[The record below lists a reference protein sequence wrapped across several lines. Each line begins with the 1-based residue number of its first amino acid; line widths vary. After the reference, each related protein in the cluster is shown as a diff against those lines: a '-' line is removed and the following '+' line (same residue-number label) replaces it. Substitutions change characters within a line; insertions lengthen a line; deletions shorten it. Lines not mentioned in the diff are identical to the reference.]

1 MKANEYLKE
10 IDNKLTELEYNKR
23 IIKKEIKKY
32 RTIIKLI
39 TKNNKN
45 EIDEN

>member
-1 MKANEYLKE
+1 MKTNEYLE
-10 IDNKLTELEYNKR
+10 IINDKLTDLEKEEKK
-23 IIKKEIKKY
+23 IKIEIKKY

-45 EIDEN
+45 EINEN